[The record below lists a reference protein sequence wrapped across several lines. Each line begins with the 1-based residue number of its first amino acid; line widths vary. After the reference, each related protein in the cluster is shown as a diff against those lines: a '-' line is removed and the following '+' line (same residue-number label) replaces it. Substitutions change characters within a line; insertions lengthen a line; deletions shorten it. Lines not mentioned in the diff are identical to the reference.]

1 MGTPAKTLVRRK
13 APPHLRWGPR
23 RGRTIERAPGRC
35 PGPLCVLFTCTAPPD
50 ESDAR
55 SGPWRPTPAGLGPL
69 GTPSELK
76 CSGRQS
82 RPCAKV
88 FAFGENACTAQS
100 AAPPAVGPRRG
111 RTIERAPGRCP
122 GPLCVLFT
130 CTAPP
135 DESDARNGPW
145 RPLRSRRRAP
155 WRARGR
161 SGSGWSSGP
170 RSSGTPDSR
179 RRGPWSPE

>member
-1 MGTPAKTLVRRK
+1 MAPGIFYRK
-13 APPHLRWGPR
+13 NGPR
-23 RGRTIERAPGRC
+23 A
-35 PGPLCVLFTCTAPPD
+35 
-50 ESDAR
+50 DAR
-55 SGPWRPTPAGLGPL
+55 GPYAFYLLVQLHQTSQMLVAGLGGRPPAGQGPPGSPFWIEMLGAAKPPL
-69 GTPSELK
+69 HQGFRLRRKPW
-76 CSGRQS
+76 
-82 RPCAKV
+82 
-88 FAFGENACTAQS
+88 TAQS

-135 DESDARNGPW
+135 DESDARSGPW

-179 RRGPWSPE
+179 QRGPWSPE